1 MIHVAMTSIDLEFE
15 EIEFTE
21 AFRISH
27 DISGWVFVASVERT
41 TKRMDE
47 TINKGDYGR
56 GLGEGD
62 KQIKE
67 EWAAG

>member
-27 DISGWVFVASVERT
+27 DIYRWLGFCGVG
-41 TKRMDE
+41 
-47 TINKGDYGR
+47 TINEGDYGR
-56 GLGEGD
+56 GLIG
-62 KQIKE
+62 
-67 EWAAG
+67 